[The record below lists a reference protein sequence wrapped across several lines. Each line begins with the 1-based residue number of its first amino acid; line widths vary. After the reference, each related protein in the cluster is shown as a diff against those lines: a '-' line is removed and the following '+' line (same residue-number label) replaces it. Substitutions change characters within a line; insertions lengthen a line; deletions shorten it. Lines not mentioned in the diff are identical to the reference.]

1 MINYFKSAE
10 RTLSERANLE
20 KALANLERR
29 KDRILRRGAPSD
41 NVLTDYARPYVS
53 GGGANAVLS
62 EMIDL
67 AEIKREIEFTRE
79 TIEEIDDVLGQLERT
94 DADLLR
100 AWYIERESKEKIA
113 ERINYSS
120 SSTIYD
126 LRNKAVAAFAVLY
139 FGAGALAST

>member
-53 GGGANAVLS
+53 GGGANAALS

-79 TIEEIDDVLGQLERT
+79 TIEEIDDVLGQLEQT

>member
-1 MINYFKSAE
+1 MLAH
-10 RTLSERANLE
+10 LE
-20 KALANLERR
+20 
-29 KDRILRRGAPSD
+29 
-41 NVLTDYARPYVS
+41 
-53 GGGANAVLS
+53 
-62 EMIDL
+62 
-67 AEIKREIEFTRE
+67 
-79 TIEEIDDVLGQLERT
+79 QT

-100 AWYIERESKEKIA
+100 AWYIEHKSKEEIA

>member
-53 GGGANAVLS
+53 GGGANTVLS

-79 TIEEIDDVLGQLERT
+79 MIEEIDDVLGQLEQT

>member
-29 KDRILRRGAPSD
+29 KDRLLRKGAPSD
-41 NVLTDYARPYVS
+41 NVLSDYARPYIS

-62 EMIDL
+62 DMLDL
-67 AEIKREIEFTRE
+67 AEIAKEIELTKE
-79 TIEEIDDVLGQLERT
+79 TIEEIDDVLAQLEQT

-100 AWYIERESKEKIA
+100 AWYIEHKSKEEIA